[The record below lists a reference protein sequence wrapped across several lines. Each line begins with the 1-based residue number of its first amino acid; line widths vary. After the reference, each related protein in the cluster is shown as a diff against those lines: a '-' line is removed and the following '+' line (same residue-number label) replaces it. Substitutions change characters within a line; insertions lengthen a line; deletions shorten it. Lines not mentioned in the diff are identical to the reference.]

1 MVDYDSTGTSVLL
14 RLERNMRREIW
25 RETYGR
31 KAPIRIARWL
41 FWWSILV
48 LSVIISLAIYL
59 GVQ

>member
-1 MVDYDSTGTSVLL
+1 
-14 RLERNMRREIW
+14 MRRSLFT
-25 RETYGR
+25 ETYGR

-48 LSVIISLAIYL
+48 LSVVISLAIYL

>member
-1 MVDYDSTGTSVLL
+1 
-14 RLERNMRREIW
+14 MRREIW

-48 LSVIISLAIYL
+48 LSVVISLAIYL